1 MLSTSLTMSLSNS
14 EEVHTRLVEDADQS
28 REDTGGE
35 KLLIPDISGL
45 LDKVFCKPTV
55 DETAR

>member
-14 EEVHTRLVEDADQS
+14 KEVHTRLVEDEDQS

-35 KLLIPDISGL
+35 KLLIPDKGGL
-45 LDKVFCKPTV
+45 SHLASKHLSL
-55 DETAR
+55 